1 MKFRENP
8 FAFILDKM
16 NDIENNGDSYT
27 DDDKLYALCKLQ
39 NEHLTYKNFLK
50 GKHELIRMGYL
61 AVEGKRLYLKRTLE
75 YENTCAKQLAEILA
89 DNDTG
94 APKLPNELYAGEILL
109 DDTQREA
116 VQMAL
121 SHKVSIIMGGAG
133 SGKTTI
139 IRSIMDI
146 YLTGEHRAFLLAA
159 PTGMAAHNLHE
170 STGYYART
178 VHSALGLAPDE
189 DFLSRVKWN
198 MLDLIIVDEASML
211 SLELLAG
218 LLSRMPSD
226 CRLILVG
233 DPYQLEAVS
242 AGNVLRDLLALGTP
256 NILLRTQY
264 RQDAEAKALSYNVH
278 QFAAIQCFEDLQF
291 DDSFILKETPEDQEV
306 DTICELAEI
315 GMLSC
320 QDVRILAPTKD
331 LVASINKEMQQTM
344 NPPDSNKQEFG
355 SLREGDTVMILKN
368 NAKHH
373 CYNGDIGALHFDE
386 DVWGKHYAEVQLPD
400 GRYPCFA
407 YSETRDYLT
416 LAYACTVHKAQ
427 GGQAETVII
436 YMGEKGKRL
445 RKRNLLY
452 TAISRATTQ
461 VIIVG
466 NRAAVDDALKN
477 QPESRKSMLVAKTNQ
492 VRRGWNRTA

>member
-1 MKFRENP
+1 
-8 FAFILDKM
+8 
-16 NDIENNGDSYT
+16 
-27 DDDKLYALCKLQ
+27 
-39 NEHLTYKNFLK
+39 
-50 GKHELIRMGYL
+50 
-61 AVEGKRLYLKRTLE
+61 
-75 YENTCAKQLAEILA
+75 
-89 DNDTG
+89 
-94 APKLPNELYAGEILL
+94 
-109 DDTQREA
+109 
-116 VQMAL
+116 
-121 SHKVSIIMGGAG
+121 MGGAG

-139 IRSIMDI
+139 IRSILDI
-146 YLTGEHRAFLLAA
+146 YLTGEHRTVLLAA

-264 RQDAEAKALSYNVH
+264 RQNTEAKALTHNVH
-278 QFAAIQCFEDLQF
+278 QFASIQSVDDLKF
-291 DDSFILKETPEDQEV
+291 DDSFILKETPEDQEI

-315 GMLSC
+315 GLISR

-331 LVASINKEMQQTM
+331 LVAGINKKMQQTM
-344 NPPDSNKQEFG
+344 NPPDSDKQELGPF
-355 SLREGDTVMILKN
+355 REGDTVMILKN
-368 NAKHH
+368 NARHC
-373 CYNGDIGALHFDE
+373 CYNGDVGALHFDE

-407 YSETRDYLT
+407 YSEARDFLA

-427 GGQAETVII
+427 GGQAETVIV
-436 YMGEKGKRL
+436 YMGKKGKRL

-452 TAISRATTQ
+452 TAVSRATTQ

-477 QPESRKSMLVAKTNQ
+477 QPEPRKSMLVAKTNQ
-492 VRRGWNRTA
+492 ARHGWNRTA